1 MWGLEKDGVVEPV
14 SIAFVTSFWYTSSWY
29 TPWLVNCDSILQ
41 HLCPTFD
48 FACTESNEPVH
59 LYSMTVKPSYTAPFE
74 IVTLDI
80 SLTQEMV
87 FQKLDEKR
95 VDWGKC
101 TCIWKDVYRLYP
113 SLFLQ
118 FLTHSL
124 FHCSLVFFTHLH
136 WPRAWHRLHNIVQC
150 KS

>member
-14 SIAFVTSFWYTSSWY
+14 SIAFITSFWYTSSWY
-29 TPWLVNCDSILQ
+29 TLWLVNCDSILQ
-41 HLCPTFD
+41 HLCQTFD

-87 FQKLDEKR
+87 FQKLDK
-95 VDWGKC
+95 
-101 TCIWKDVYRLYP
+101 
-113 SLFLQ
+113 
-118 FLTHSL
+118 
-124 FHCSLVFFTHLH
+124 
-136 WPRAWHRLHNIVQC
+136 
-150 KS
+150 